1 MMTPVPVPDSCD
13 PDTEMVT
20 TLGWI
25 FAAAPATVPSA
36 LAVTGAVAVVV
47 LTLEATV
54 VLLLLS
60 STRATVPAPTPA
72 PTRAAVTAA
81 TKMVRIWRCLGGF
94 VAGGAYGPNA
104 GEDGGSGSVS
114 KLGCSKPP

>member
-1 MMTPVPVPDSCD
+1 RPRGIAHDARGDGVGQAERCPDGDDGLAHDQVAGLGKRGRGEVGQSVDLDDGEVVRLVRADDLGSCL
-13 PDTEMVT
+13 P
-20 TLGWI
+20 
-25 FAAAPATVPSA
+25 
-36 LAVTGAVAVVV
+36 AVTGAVAVVV

-81 TKMVRIWRCLGGF
+81 TKMVRI
-94 VAGGAYGPNA
+94 
-104 GEDGGSGSVS
+104 
-114 KLGCSKPP
+114 

>member
-25 FAAAPATVPSA
+25 FAAAPATVPSV
-36 LAVTGAVAVVV
+36 LAVTGALAVVV
-47 LTLEATV
+47 FTLEATV
-54 VLLLLS
+54 PLLLLLS

-81 TKMVRIWRCLGGF
+81 MKIVRIWRCLGGF
-94 VAGGAYGPNA
+94 AAGAYGPKA
-104 GEDGGSGSVS
+104 GEDGGSGSVW
-114 KLGCSKPP
+114 KLGC

>member
-25 FAAAPATVPSA
+25 FAAAPAMVQSA

-81 TKMVRIWRCLGGF
+81 TKIERILRCLRCVVGR
-94 VAGGAYGPNA
+94 GAYGT
-104 GEDGGSGSVS
+104 E
-114 KLGCSKPP
+114 

>member
-1 MMTPVPVPDSCD
+1 
-13 PDTEMVT
+13 
-20 TLGWI
+20 
-25 FAAAPATVPSA
+25 

-47 LTLEATV
+47 LTLAATV
-54 VLLLLS
+54 LLLLLS

-81 TKMVRIWRCLGGF
+81 TKIVRIWRCLGGF

-104 GEDGGSGSVS
+104 GEDGGSGSVW
-114 KLGCSKPP
+114 KLGCS